1 MDGIVPAGGDKV
13 PDVVGMV
20 LQRVNRRV
28 VPVDNVLR
36 RRRLARHDLLERVDR
51 VDVDLRVVSRRDE
64 CVARGSW
71 HSLFLSIKNDD

>member
-71 HSLFLSIKNDD
+71 HCLFVDLK